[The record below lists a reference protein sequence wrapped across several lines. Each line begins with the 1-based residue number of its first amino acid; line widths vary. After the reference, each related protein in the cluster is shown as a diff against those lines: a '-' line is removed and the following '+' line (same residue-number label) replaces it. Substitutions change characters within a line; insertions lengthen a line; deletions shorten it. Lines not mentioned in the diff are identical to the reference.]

1 MRKAYVGCYF
11 RVWMPKQKTRSSR
24 GVCLDCK
31 EKVASLFCP
40 ACGRKI
46 VFRDMEMWPSFYD
59 YSQAVF
65 DDGDKFYSPQVNN
78 EEGYMI
84 ILGNEDGNDH
94 VHVDDKTEYEMPQY
108 VWSDD
113 WLKLGAALDK
123 DDIKYEAKF
132 GIVTYWE

>member
-1 MRKAYVGCYF
+1 
-11 RVWMPKQKTRSSR
+11 
-24 GVCLDCK
+24 
-31 EKVASLFCP
+31 
-40 ACGRKI
+40 
-46 VFRDMEMWPSFYD
+46 MWPSFYD

-94 VHVDDKTEYEMPQY
+94 VHVDNKTEYEMPQH
-108 VWSDD
+108 VWNGD
-113 WLKLGAALDK
+113 WLKLGAALNK

-132 GIVTYWE
+132 GIVTYWS